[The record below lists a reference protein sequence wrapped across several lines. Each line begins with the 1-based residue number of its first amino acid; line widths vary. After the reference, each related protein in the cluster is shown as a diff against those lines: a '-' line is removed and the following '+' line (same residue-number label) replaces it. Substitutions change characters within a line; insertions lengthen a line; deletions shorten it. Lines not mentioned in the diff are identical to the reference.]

1 MKKIR
6 ALIVITGLV
15 LVLPLPSSADA
26 QVRIDASKITCDQ
39 FVHGKVGV
47 PRTVAAWLSG
57 FYNGKR
63 DSSVLDIREFEKDVI
78 KLQDFCYQEK
88 NFDLPVMQAID
99 QAIVNSK

>member
-6 ALIVITGLV
+6 ALIVLTGLV